1 MICLIYFVDLLLVMI
16 VVSIDVDIIVF
27 KRFIYRVLY
36 RRYDRILEY

>member
-27 KRFIYRVLY
+27 KSFIYRVLY
-36 RRYDRILEY
+36 RKYDLILEY